1 VDTIADMGGMQGLGS
16 VRLSAPD
23 DPPFHEEWE
32 RRAFAMALLAMRTS
46 GTNLDTFRYALECQ
60 HPLDYLLDGYYGRWL
75 KCAENL
81 LEGSAIIA
89 PGAVEARARVLA
101 GEKGVVEPP
110 VPEPAKPD
118 YKPAAAGSLRQVDTP
133 PAFAVGDRV
142 RARLMH
148 PPGHTRLARYVRGRT
163 GVVTMVQPAQVL
175 PDTNAHFLGENAQ
188 HVYNVSFS
196 SQELWGDVAEDF
208 DLRIDLYEDYL
219 EPAPGPGG
227 SVGQ

>member
-1 VDTIADMGGMQGLGS
+1 MDTIADMGGMQGMGQVELTP
-16 VRLSAPD
+16 PD

-89 PGAVEARARVLA
+89 PGAVEARARKLA
-101 GEKGVVEPP
+101 GEEGVEEPP
-110 VPEPAKPD
+110 TPEPNKPD
-118 YKPAAAGSLRQVDTP
+118 YKPTAAGSVRQIDTP
-133 PAFAVGDRV
+133 PKFAVGDRV
-142 RARLMH
+142 RAKLMH

-163 GVVTMVQPAQVL
+163 GVVQLLQPAQVL
-175 PDTNAHFLGENAQ
+175 PDTNAHFIAENAQ
-188 HVYNVSFS
+188 HVYNVSFDS
-196 SQELWGDVAEDF
+196 HELWGPDAESF
-208 DLRIDLYEDYL
+208 ELRFDLYEDYL
-219 EPAPGPGG
+219 ESA
-227 SVGQ
+227 